1 MKVGERFDLIEART
15 RRNFTSENSWTIGQR
30 EVDNDDEKEIFTRL
44 TIKQADL
51 TEDIKVKNLEA
62 VEEILM
68 ENSFYIKTDQ
78 ELHPVDWNSKL
89 FR

>member
-15 RRNFTSENSWTIGQR
+15 RQNFTSENSWTIGQR
-30 EVDNDDEKEIFTRL
+30 EVVDDDEKEIFTRL
-44 TIKQADL
+44 TIKQVDL
-51 TEDIKVKNLEA
+51 TDDIKVKNLEA

>member
-15 RRNFTSENSWTIGQR
+15 RRNFTSENSWTIGRR
-30 EVDNDDEKEIFTRL
+30 EGDDDEKEIFTKV

>member
-1 MKVGERFDLIEART
+1 MIEART
-15 RRNFTSENSWTIGQR
+15 RRNFTSENSWTIVWR
-30 EVDNDDEKEIFTRL
+30 EVDDDDDEKKIFTRL

-68 ENSFYIKTDQ
+68 ENSFYIKTDE